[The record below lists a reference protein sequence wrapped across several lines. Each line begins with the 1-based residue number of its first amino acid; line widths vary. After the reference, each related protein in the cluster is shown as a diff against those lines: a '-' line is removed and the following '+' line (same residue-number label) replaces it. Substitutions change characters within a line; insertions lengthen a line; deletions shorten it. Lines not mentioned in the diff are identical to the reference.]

1 MSFSRLFDMPV
12 KETYKRVFRNLKKNV
27 KYITYSRTLSEMKL
41 KIKWNY
47 ERDIIVQS
55 IINNTQTQ
63 NDENYVHSSYC

>member
-63 NDENYVHSSYC
+63 NDENYVHSSYR

>member
-1 MSFSRLFDMPV
+1 
-12 KETYKRVFRNLKKNV
+12 
-27 KYITYSRTLSEMKL
+27 MKL

-63 NDENYVHSSYC
+63 NDENYVHSSYR